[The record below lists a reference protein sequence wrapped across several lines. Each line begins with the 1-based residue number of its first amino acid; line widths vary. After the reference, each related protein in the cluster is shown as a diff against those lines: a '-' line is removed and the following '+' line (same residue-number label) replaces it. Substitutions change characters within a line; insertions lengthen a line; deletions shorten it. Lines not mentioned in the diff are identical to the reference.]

1 VIEEHNAAPRHVV
14 KLLVVLAIIAVLVGL
29 DQWSKKVA
37 MDVLMGNPP
46 ILYGGGLFRW
56 TYATNS
62 GAFLSLG
69 STLSEANRFWVLVG
83 FNGVILTA
91 LALFLLFG
99 RQLRMA
105 PAVALALILA
115 GGIGNLIDRLFR
127 GGEVIDFMHIDLGF
141 SLGWIPMKTG
151 VFNVADMAIV
161 GGLLLLIGL
170 EMFQKKGVGQPEP
183 AVDAPPPAPP
193 AGFPPSRE

>member
-1 VIEEHNAAPRHVV
+1 MTEAEKPAPHHGI
-14 KLLVVLAIIAVLVGL
+14 KLLVVLALITVLVGV

-37 MDVLMGNPP
+37 IEHLMNQPP
-46 ILYGGGLFRW
+46 ILYLGGLFRW

-83 FNGVILTA
+83 FNGIILSA
-91 LALFLLFG
+91 LALFLIFS
-99 RQLRMA
+99 RQLRWA
-105 PAVALALILA
+105 PALALALILA

-127 GGEVIDFMHIDLGF
+127 GGEVVDFMHIDLGF
-141 SLGWIPMKTG
+141 SLGPLPMKTG

-170 EMFQKKGVGQPEP
+170 EMLQKKRP
-183 AVDAPPPAPP
+183 AKAPST
-193 AGFPPSRE
+193 GIQEQET